1 MNYLYLNLYITS
13 LLNLLFLHKSYSF
26 QKYNKYFEPAIG
38 KWKLLYTDNKLFIPN
53 KKSNQCNLDIYPTD
67 EANKLSVEINR
78 FENKNF
84 IIEKKIVNSNIFCIS
99 CDIDDDSNRHC
110 SLVILQSQKFIES
123 VGIFEI
129 PYFAIDYK
137 SGMNP
142 EYLIKWKVD
151 PIQNRLFIYLDNT
164 YYIFEKNYYDL
175 DINNEKTI
183 TTNAFLIS
191 NLISFIIGKL
201 LQNVFH

>member
-1 MNYLYLNLYITS
+1 
-13 LLNLLFLHKSYSF
+13 
-26 QKYNKYFEPAIG
+26 
-38 KWKLLYTDNKLFIPN
+38 
-53 KKSNQCNLDIYPTD
+53 
-67 EANKLSVEINR
+67 
-78 FENKNF
+78 
-84 IIEKKIVNSNIFCIS
+84 
-99 CDIDDDSNRHC
+99 
-110 SLVILQSQKFIES
+110 
-123 VGIFEI
+123 
-129 PYFAIDYK
+129 
-137 SGMNP
+137 MNP

>member
-1 MNYLYLNLYITS
+1 MNYLYLKIYITS
-13 LLNLLFLHKSYSF
+13 LLNLFLFQKSYSF
-26 QKYNKYFEPAIG
+26 PKYNKYFEPAIG
-38 KWKLLYTDNKLFIPN
+38 KWKLLYTDNKILLPN
-53 KKSNQCNLDIYPTD
+53 KKNNQCNLDIYPTND
-67 EANKLSVEINR
+67 SNKLLVEINR
-78 FENKNF
+78 YENKNF
-84 IIEKKIVNSNIFCIS
+84 IIEKKIIHSNIFCIS
-99 CDIDDDSNRHC
+99 CDVDDDSNRHC
-110 SLVILQSQKFIES
+110 SLVILQSQKFIQS

-142 EYLIKWKVD
+142 EYLIRWKVD
-151 PIQNRLFIYLDNT
+151 PTQNRLFIYLDNT
-164 YYIFEKNYYDL
+164 YYIFEKNYYDM